1 MGMPVRRGTCQ
12 CPRDVPPPGFYPKA
26 GGISDAARTAG
37 LGQALGFIYRVT
49 DRRCEAGRGRKGG
62 RVMGDKDKK
71 TDWSAR
77 MFRIPP
83 ELLER
88 LDAYCKKR
96 AFSKTFVIEKA
107 L

>member
-1 MGMPVRRGTCQ
+1 
-12 CPRDVPPPGFYPKA
+12 
-26 GGISDAARTAG
+26 
-37 LGQALGFIYRVT
+37 
-49 DRRCEAGRGRKGG
+49 
-62 RVMGDKDKK
+62 MGDKDKK